1 MIHLAQPVE
10 PILGFLE
17 RGFCCTIYF
26 GKVSFHSS
34 GMTWLIQKMETI
46 EQRMGT
52 FRDVQQML
60 LNRLIGDNNASGNPE
75 SDALQ
80 YHQSGPGYCMGLGP
94 LISHGRFL
102 CMGVGSACN
111 YYNKMY
117 GEFMRVW
124 INGEETLVISKSSSM
139 FHVMKHGHYSSRFGS
154 KPGLQC
160 IGMHEN
166 GIIFNNNPT
175 LWKEIRPYFT
185 KALSGPGLV
194 RMIAICVES
203 TIAHLDL
210 LEKQTTELEHVN
222 TLNLMRRVMLD
233 TSNKLFLGIPL
244 DGPGYCMGLGP
255 LISHG
260 RFLCM
265 GVGSACNYYNK
276 MYGEFMRVWINGEET
291 LVISKS
297 SSMFHVMK
305 HGHYSSRF
313 GSKPGLQCIGMHE
326 NGIIF
331 NNNPTLWKEIR
342 PYFTKGKYIDPFWT
356 GTCRMI
362 AICVESTIA
371 HLDLLEK
378 QTTEL
383 EHVNTLNL
391 MRRVMLDTSN
401 KLFLG
406 IPLDE
411 HAIVLKIQNYFDA
424 WQALLLKPDIF
435 FKKDLK
441 ESIETLIEQKR
452 QKLSTTDK
460 LEEHMDFASELIFAQ
475 MLIAA
480 PIAVR
485 DTLLHAG
492 ADCRTPSGGGGHGEG
507 DRRVMGDRDIQADDM
522 GKLKVVENFILEHEI
537 PTVVDLVMH
546 KALQD
551 DVIDGYPVPHRYFQP
566 FGFGPRGCVGK
577 FIAMVM
583 MKAILMLIAA
593 PDTLSVTLFFMLV
606 LIAEHP
612 QVEEAMVKEIGT
624 VMGDRDIQTD
634 DMGKLKVV
642 ENFIL
647 ESMRYQP
654 VVDLVMRK
662 ALQDDVIDGYPVK
675 KGTNIILNI
684 GRMHKLEFFP
694 KPNEFSLDN
703 FEKSVGPHRYFQPF
717 GFGPGCVGKFIAM
730 VMMKAIL
737 VTLLRRCSIRT
748 LKGEGLNHIPK
759 TMTCPCIPMKG
770 SHYWK

>member
-1 MIHLAQPVE
+1 MLLE
-10 PILGFLE
+10 ILNPMHYNITKVVSESIPTVATVPLLLLMGFLFLIWTCE
-17 RGFCCTIYF
+17 ET
-26 GKVSFHSS
+26 SS
-34 GMTWLIQKMETI
+34 I
-46 EQRMGT
+46 
-52 FRDVQQML
+52 
-60 LNRLIGDNNASGNPE
+60 P
-75 SDALQ
+75 
-80 YHQSGPGYCMGLGP
+80 GPGYCMGVGA

-102 CMGVGSACN
+102 WMGVGSACN

-124 INGEETLVISKSSSM
+124 INGEETLIISKSSSL
-139 FHVMKHGHYSSRFGS
+139 FHIMKHGHYSSRFGS

-175 LWKEIRPYFT
+175 LWKEIRPFFT

-203 TIAHLDL
+203 AVVHLDQ
-210 LEKQTTELEHVN
+210 LEKETTALEHVN
-222 TLNLMRRVMLD
+222 TLNLMRR
-233 TSNKLFLGIPL
+233 I
-244 DGPGYCMGLGP
+244 
-255 LISHG
+255 
-260 RFLCM
+260 
-265 GVGSACNYYNK
+265 
-276 MYGEFMRVWINGEET
+276 
-291 LVISKS
+291 
-297 SSMFHVMK
+297 
-305 HGHYSSRF
+305 
-313 GSKPGLQCIGMHE
+313 
-326 NGIIF
+326 
-331 NNNPTLWKEIR
+331 
-342 PYFTKGKYIDPFWT
+342 
-356 GTCRMI
+356 
-362 AICVESTIA
+362 
-371 HLDLLEK
+371 
-378 QTTEL
+378 
-383 EHVNTLNL
+383 
-391 MRRVMLDTSN
+391 MLDTSN

-435 FKKDLK
+435 FKFSWFYKKYEKSAKDLK
-441 ESIETLIEQKR
+441 ESIESLIEQKR

-475 MLIAA
+475 N
-480 PIAVR
+480 R
-485 DTLLHAG
+485 
-492 ADCRTPSGGGGHGEG
+492 GELTG
-507 DRRVMGDRDIQADDM
+507 
-522 GKLKVVENFILEHEI
+522 ENVNQCVLE
-537 PTVVDLVMH
+537 
-546 KALQD
+546 
-551 DVIDGYPVPHRYFQP
+551 
-566 FGFGPRGCVGK
+566 
-577 FIAMVM
+577 
-583 MKAILMLIAA
+583 MLIAA

-612 QVEEAMVKEIGT
+612 QVEEAMMKEIEA
-624 VMGDRDIQTD
+624 VMGDRDVQTD
-634 DMGKLKVV
+634 DMPKLKVV

-703 FEKSVGPHRYFQPF
+703 FEKSVPYRYFQPF
-717 GFGPGCVGKFIAM
+717 GFGPRGCVGKFIAM

-737 VTLLRRCSIRT
+737 VTLLRRCSIQT

-759 TMTCPCIPMKG
+759 NNDLSLHPNEAQPLLEMIFTPRKSPAKNDQAQ
-770 SHYWK
+770 